1 MSLTQGENTT
11 FNHPP
16 THEDLLA
23 EYTKSQ
29 QNDPSSIHYKRK
41 LVRPKLHL
49 FKVLCLTFLVLV
61 LAGLI
66 SFGFFWLTNNRVA
79 TILTFVILVV
89 ATIIV
94 FLKSIIIWFVH
105 VYQRFASD
113 KRRERCRFEPSCSE
127 YMILALEKY
136 GVVKGLKKGIS
147 RLRRCKPP
155 NGGFDP
161 P

>member
-16 THEDLLA
+16 TYEELLA
-23 EYTKSQ
+23 EHVKSQ
-29 QNDPSSIHYKRK
+29 QSDPSSIYYKRK
-41 LVRPKLHL
+41 LVRPKLHIL
-49 FKVLCLTFLVLV
+49 KVLLTTFSVVL
-61 LAGLI
+61 LAGLV
-66 SFGFFWLTNNRVA
+66 S
-79 TILTFVILVV
+79 FVIFWITNSIA
-89 ATIIV
+89 ATTLAFVGLIVCAVIV
-94 FLKSIIIWFVH
+94 FLKRIIIFLVR

-136 GVVKGLKKGIS
+136 GLIKGLKKGIS